1 MWKIAEETFDP
12 NQQHHKETVF
22 TIGNGYL
29 STRGAFEERFPAE
42 MRATFLH
49 GVFDDAPVV
58 FTELANAPDWLELDI
73 FLAGEHFRL
82 NQGTLLS
89 FTRTLDLRT
98 ATLTRDLRWRSP
110 RGRETHLVFERFAS
124 LADEHLCMVKATVTP
139 ENYSGRVEV
148 RAGLNGEV
156 DNIKL
161 KHWDWL
167 GQGVRA
173 QEAWLQVRTCATK
186 IELSAALKLSMTV
199 PGQRSQITRWDVDN
213 HPALA
218 ASAKLKP
225 GETATVVKW
234 FTQYTSRDVKNPLK
248 ESRKS
253 LRKYSHQEW
262 PQLWEAHRKAWE
274 SEWDRCDVM
283 IEGDDEAQ
291 LAVRFN
297 IFQLLIA
304 APRHDEHVNIGA
316 KTLSGYGYRGHA
328 FWDTE
333 IFMLPFFIHTRPEIA
348 YNLLSYRWHNLP
360 GAREKAKA
368 NGYLGAQYPWES
380 AATGEEVTPTW
391 VPNPADR
398 TSLIRIWTGDIEVHI
413 SADIAYAIW
422 KYWEA
427 TGDETFLLER
437 GAEVILE
444 TARFWSSRAE
454 WDEELGRYEINDIIG
469 PDEYHDHVDNN
480 VYTNALARWNLETGL
495 KLYGWLKGNHPSAW
509 KKLNRRIRFN
519 EKELEKW
526 RHVIEHM
533 YVPFDPQTKLVEQ
546 FEGYFQR
553 RDVNLPGLEP
563 RTESVQALFGIE
575 GANATQVI
583 KQPDVLMLMYLLP
596 DLYDHDTLLANYA
609 YYNARTDHTFGSSL
623 GPSIQ
628 AIVACRANDPGAYE
642 HFIRAARA
650 DLFNVRHNAGDGIHG
665 ASAGGLWQAVIFGF
679 AGLEHTSEGWKT
691 DPHLPENWKRIAFK
705 IVHHGRELSFDVH
718 MNPSSAVIDG

>member
-1 MWKIAEETFDP
+1 MTDNWHVFESTFNP
-12 NQQHHKETVF
+12 KKLHHNETVF
-22 TIGNGYL
+22 TLGNGYL
-29 STRGAFEERFPAE
+29 GTRGAFEERYPGE

-58 FTELANAPDWLELDI
+58 FTELANAPDWLELNI
-73 FLAGEHFRL
+73 FLEGEHFRL
-82 NQGTLLS
+82 DKGTLLS
-89 FTRTLDLRT
+89 FTRTLDLHT

-110 RGRETHLVFERFAS
+110 RGRETHLIFERFAS
-124 LADEHLCMVKATVTP
+124 LADEQLCMVKATITP

-148 RAGLNGEV
+148 RAGINGEA
-156 DNIKL
+156 DNLKL
-161 KHWDWL
+161 KHWDWV
-167 GQGVRA
+167 GQGVGP

-186 IELSAALKLSMTV
+186 IELSAAMTLSMTV
-199 PGQRSQITRWDVDN
+199 SGRKSRMTRWDVHN
-213 HPALA
+213 HPALSV
-218 ASAKLKP
+218 SAKVKS

-234 FTQYTSRDVKNPLK
+234 FTQYTSRDVKHPLK
-248 ESRKS
+248 ASRS
-253 LRKYSHQEW
+253 ALRKYSHQDW
-262 PQLWEAHRKAWE
+262 AQLWEAHRKTWE
-274 SEWDRCDVM
+274 SEWDRCDVI
-283 IEGDDEAQ
+283 IEGDNDAQ

-304 APRHDEHVNIGA
+304 APRHDERVNIGA

-348 YNLLSYRWHNLP
+348 CNLLSYRWHNLP

-368 NGYLGAQYPWES
+368 NGFRGAQYPWES

-391 VPNPADR
+391 VPNPWDR

-413 SADIAYAIW
+413 SADISYAIW
-422 KYWEA
+422 KYWQA
-427 TGDETFLLER
+427 TGDESFLEER

-454 WDEELGRYEINDIIG
+454 WQEELHRYEINDIIG

-480 VYTNALARWNLETGL
+480 TYTNALARWNLQTALE
-495 KLYGWLKGNHPSAW
+495 LYRWLKEKHPSAW
-509 KKLNRRIRFN
+509 RKLSRKIHFR
-519 EKELEKW
+519 EKELEEW

-533 YVPFDPQTKLVEQ
+533 YMSFDAQTKLVEQ

-553 RDVNLPGLEP
+553 RDVDLAELEP

-575 GANATQVI
+575 GANETQVI

-596 DLYDHDTLLANYA
+596 DLYDHETLLANYA

-628 AIVACRANDPGAYE
+628 AIVACKANDPSAYE

-650 DLFNVRHNAGDGIHG
+650 DLFNVRNNAGDGIHG
-665 ASAGGLWQAVIFGF
+665 ASAGGLWQAVVFGF
-679 AGLEHTSEGWKT
+679 AGLEHTSDGWKT
-691 DPHLPENWKRIAFK
+691 NPHLPEGWKRVAFK
-705 IVHHGRELSFDVH
+705 IVDHGRELSFDIRKD
-718 MNPSSAVIDG
+718 SS

>member
-1 MWKIAEETFDP
+1 MDNWHVVENTFDP
-12 NQQHHKETVF
+12 KQLHHKETVF

-29 STRGAFEERFPAE
+29 STRGAFEERYPGE

-58 FTELANAPDWLELDI
+58 FTELANAPDWLEMNI
-73 FLAGEHFRL
+73 FLAGERFSL
-82 NQGTLLS
+82 DKGTLLS
-89 FTRTLDLRT
+89 FTRTLDLHT
-98 ATLTRDLRWRSP
+98 ATLTRNLRWRSP
-110 RGRETHLVFERFAS
+110 RGRETQLVFERFAS
-124 LADEHLCMVKATVTP
+124 LADEHLCMVKVTVTP

-148 RAGLNGEV
+148 RTGINGEA
-156 DNIKL
+156 DNLRL
-161 KHWDWL
+161 KHWDWI
-167 GQGVRA
+167 GQGVGA
-173 QEAWLQVRTCATK
+173 HEAWLRVRTCATK
-186 IELSAALKLSMTV
+186 IELAAAMTVSMTASN
-199 PGQRSQITRWDVDN
+199 RKSRMTRWDVHN
-213 HPALA
+213 HPALSL
-218 ASAKLKP
+218 SAKVNA

-234 FTQYTSRDVKNPLK
+234 FTQYTSRDVKHPLK
-248 ESRKS
+248 ESRKA
-253 LRKYSHQEW
+253 LQKYVRQDW
-262 PQLWEAHRKAWE
+262 TQLWEAHATAWKQ
-274 SEWDRCDVM
+274 EWERGDVM

-348 YNLLSYRWHNLP
+348 RNLLSYRWHNLP

-368 NGYLGAQYPWES
+368 NGFLGAQYPWES

-391 VPNPADR
+391 VPSPWDR
-398 TSLIRIWTGDIEVHI
+398 TSLIRIWTGDIEIHI

-422 KYWEA
+422 KYWQA
-427 TGDETFLLER
+427 TGDESFLLER
-437 GAEVILE
+437 AAEVILE
-444 TARFWSSRAE
+444 TARFWASRAE
-454 WDEELGRYEINDIIG
+454 WQEDLRRYEINDIIG

-480 VYTNALARWNLETGL
+480 AYTNALARWNLQTALEL
-495 KLYGWLKGNHPSAW
+495 SHWLKNRHESVW
-509 KKLNRRIRFN
+509 KKWKRHLHLDA
-519 EKELEKW
+519 KELEKW
-526 RHVIEHM
+526 GHVIEYM

-553 RDVNLPGLEP
+553 RDVNLPELEP
-563 RTESVQALFGIE
+563 RTESVQVLFGIE
-575 GANATQVI
+575 GVNETQVI

-596 DLYDHDTLLANYA
+596 DLYDRETLLANYA

-628 AIVACRANDPGAYE
+628 AIMACKAGDPGAYA

-650 DLFNVRHNAGDGIHG
+650 DLFNVRNNAGDGIHG
-665 ASAGGLWQAVIFGF
+665 ASAGGLWQAVVFGF
-679 AGLEHTSEGWKT
+679 AGLEYTSEGWKT
-691 DPHLPENWKRIAFK
+691 NPHLPAGWKRIAFK
-705 IVHHGRELSFDVH
+705 IVDHGKELAFNVRRDS
-718 MNPSSAVIDG
+718 